1 MILAEAAQDAVQI
14 EWGAVII
21 AFISAA
27 VSAVGAFLVARGKR
41 REDTQTLVDQLQE
54 ERALYVGLLREER
67 EMNERRLDRMWDD
80 KAASRQHV
88 AELRA
93 HIYNE
98 LPPPPPAPPA
108 GYIE

>member
-1 MILAEAAQDAVQI
+1 MILAEAAQDAAQI
-14 EWGAVII
+14 EWGAVLNTL
-21 AFISAA
+21 ISAA
-27 VSAVGAFLVARGKR
+27 GGAFGAFLLARGKR

-54 ERALYVGLLREER
+54 ERVQYVGLLREER

-93 HIYNE
+93 HIFKGS
-98 LPPPPPAPPA
+98 PPPPPAPPA